1 MFAKSLLSSFC
12 FLAVAV
18 LQVSADGCSQDNGYY
33 YCNQASEVE
42 FKGVGFSSSYNKVTS
57 MNPESCEC
65 TSTPQSFG
73 GALAPF
79 DEELSFHFR
88 GPVQLKRFAVYY
100 PDSDNALSSLKKR
113 SNHNHKKAVANEG
126 GALKKR
132 DDPAEIT
139 STVYETILRTA
150 YINADGSPAT
160 SAPEAFPASTV
171 TGNGPAPTSSS
182 SSSSSLGSNGLS
194 ISAPNEIG
202 KGLAASSFVTSST
215 SAPPTS
221 ASSASSAPTSS
232 PSSSGSSDWVRS
244 SYYDSESSTSDNIVF
259 MNNMGGT
266 AGSGVWSYC
275 FGNSISYAAANGVDG
290 ASSPQVL
297 ADTMLKSDK
306 EVSIWSANKCDG
318 DDCGYYLSG
327 IPAYHGFSGTKVV
340 LMEFNMPHDDS
351 TNFINDMPA
360 IWALNAQVPRTL
372 QYGKRECSCWDSG
385 CGEFDI
391 FEVLNAGNEKMV
403 STIHSKQGSQNGA
416 GGGGGSSDYFTRP
429 TGSTMIGAVVFDT
442 SSSAVYVIDVTKNGV
457 NFDQTYSASD
467 VAGWLKSGS
476 TVVQLS

>member
-1 MFAKSLLSSFC
+1 MIAKSLLSTLS
-12 FLAVAV
+12 FLAIAV

-42 FKGVGFSSSYNKVTS
+42 FKGVGFSSSYNRITGMDS
-57 MNPESCEC
+57 ESCEC

-73 GALAPF
+73 GSLAPF

-100 PDSDNALSSLKKR
+100 PDSNKALSSLRKR
-113 SNHNHKKAVANEG
+113 SNHNHIKAAAREE

-132 DDPAEIT
+132 DDPAEST
-139 STVYETILRTA
+139 RTVYETILRTA
-150 YINADGSPAT
+150 YINADGSPVT
-160 SAPEAFPASTV
+160 SAPEAFPASTA
-171 TGNGPAPTSSS
+171 TGSNPPPTTSS
-182 SSSSSLGSNGLS
+182 SSSSSLGSSAAIS
-194 ISAPNEIG
+194 ISAPNDIG

-215 SAPPTS
+215 SS
-221 ASSASSAPTSS
+221 ASSASASPTSS

-266 AGSGVWSYC
+266 AGSGVWSSC
-275 FGNSISYAAANGVDG
+275 FGNSISYAASNGVDG

-297 ADTMLKSDK
+297 SDTMLKSDK
-306 EVSIWSANKCDG
+306 EVSIWSANKCNG

-340 LMEFNMPHDDS
+340 LMEFAMPHDDS
-351 TNFINDMPA
+351 TNFVNDMPA

-372 QYGKRECSCWDSG
+372 QYGKKECSCWDSG

-391 FEVLNAGNEKMV
+391 FEVLNSGNEKMV
-403 STIHSKQGSQNGA
+403 STLHSKQGSQNGA
-416 GGGGGSSDYFTRP
+416 GGGAGSSDYFSRP
-429 TGSTMIGAVVFDT
+429 TGSTMVGAVVFDT
-442 SSSAVYVIDVTKNGV
+442 SSSAVYVIDVSKSGV

-467 VAGWLKSGS
+467 IAGWLKSDA
-476 TVVQLS
+476 TVVQLG